1 MNVKAKNVVLDFCYV
16 EQAINIEPEVEVEEE
31 CVVRKGDYFRKN
43 VFELVEALYYVL
55 VQDQLAGKEL
65 LALVSLRRRGI

>member
-1 MNVKAKNVVLDFCYV
+1 VNVKAKNVVLDFCYV
-16 EQAINIEPEVEVEEE
+16 EQAVNIEPEVEVEEE

-55 VQDQLAGKEL
+55 VQDQLAGQEL

>member
-16 EQAINIEPEVEVEEE
+16 EQAVNIEPEVEVEEE
-31 CVVRKGDYFRKN
+31 CVVRKGDYFREN

-55 VQDQLAGKEL
+55 VQDQLAGQEL

>member
-1 MNVKAKNVVLDFCYV
+1 VNVKAKNVVLDFCYV
-16 EQAINIEPEVEVEEE
+16 EQAVNIEPEVEVEEE
-31 CVVRKGDYFRKN
+31 CVVRKGDYFREN

-55 VQDQLAGKEL
+55 VQDQLAGQEL